1 MNLNK
6 QTITYIFIIIFIIIT
21 FIHLYKINNKHN
33 KNDKENFA
41 DLKESQ
47 NLQGFDVY
55 MNSMNQVNFT
65 ENNKNLK
72 IIIEEI
78 INDKASKTELDSLN
92 NKVEEKASKTELN
105 DVMPELSIISYAGSN
120 PPTGWQL
127 CDGENLEKSNVSS
140 TAPINEKFA
149 YDSNGDPIK
158 TPDLRGRFILGSGQG
173 QGNQLTNRVIHNIG
187 GEENHTLTV
196 NEIPNHLHYT
206 YADDAGGVDNIW
218 GSASRGKSNAQGGEF
233 TGEGTVPGKQDGY
246 NTGHILDTAGNWVSP
261 KEMPHNNMPPYYVLT
276 YIIKQPSPPTSS

>member
-78 INDKASKTELDSLN
+78 INDKASKNELNSLN
-92 NKVEEKASKTELN
+92 NKVDDT
-105 DVMPELSIISYAGSN
+105 MPELSIISYAGSN

-127 CDGENLEKSNVSS
+127 CNGTALKYTNDNFVSNTDERISS
-140 TAPINEKFA
+140 FNKNST
-149 YDSNGDPIK
+149 GDLIL
-158 TPDLRGRFILGSGQG
+158 TPDLHGRFILGSGEG
-173 QGNQLTNRVIHNIG
+173 DGLTQRDIHTNG
-187 GEENHTLTV
+187 GEETHKLTV
-196 NEIPNHLHYT
+196 AEMPSHNHKQHIVKGNDINWNSRYGGPYSLGTDDKEAEGYYGSYT
-206 YADDAGGVDNIW
+206 ESKGGDD
-218 GSASRGKSNAQGGEF
+218 
-233 TGEGTVPGKQDGY
+233 
-246 NTGHILDTAGNWVSP
+246 
-261 KEMPHNNMPPYYVLT
+261 PHNNMPPYYVLT
-276 YIIKQPSPPTSS
+276 YIIKKPSPPPTSS